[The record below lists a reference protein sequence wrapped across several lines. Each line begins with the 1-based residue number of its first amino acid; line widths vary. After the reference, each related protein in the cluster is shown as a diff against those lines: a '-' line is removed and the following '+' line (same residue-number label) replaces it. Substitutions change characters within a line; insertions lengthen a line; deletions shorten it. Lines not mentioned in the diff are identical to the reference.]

1 MAITPYNPG
10 SGLTYQQWVAQ
21 QLAGMNGPS
30 QADAKQ
36 SLMGQSAAAGGF
48 ADTAQGNYNN
58 LTAEGQA
65 TRDYLASIM
74 RGDNSVAKEQ
84 LRQGLQQ
91 TVGQLRSQ
99 AAAASPANSGMAAL
113 QASNNIGHAGAAM
126 AGNAALAGIQ
136 ERNAA
141 ANALGQMQLGYR
153 GQDVNAALG
162 SRGNAIQGYGTIVGQ
177 PHQPSWWERGLSAIG
192 GGAGLHALSDK
203 RTKTEIADGDEDAD
217 RLLEGLKA
225 YTYRYKD
232 ERNGKGKRV
241 GILAQDIEKVAPH
254 AVVETEKGKAIH
266 GAHLATALA
275 AGLGRV
281 AGRLAKLERGK

>member
-1 MAITPYNPG
+1 MTTPYNPG

-21 QLAGMNGPS
+21 QLAGMSGPPKPT
-30 QADAKQ
+30 AKQ
-36 SLMGQSAAAGGF
+36 GLMDAAANAGQF
-48 ADTAQGNYNN
+48 ANTAQGNYNN

-74 RGDNSVAKEQ
+74 RGDNSVSKEQ

-91 TVGQLRSQ
+91 TVGGLRSQ

-162 SRGNAIQGYGTIVGQ
+162 AQGNQIQGYGAVLNQ

-192 GGAGLHALSDK
+192 GGAGIHALSDK
-203 RTKTEIADGDEDAD
+203 RSKTDIEDGDKDANA
-217 RLLEGLKA
+217 LLDGLKA

-232 ERNGKGKRV
+232 EANGKGRRT
-241 GILAQDIEKVAPH
+241 GIMAQDLQRVAPH
-254 AVVETEKGKAIH
+254 AVVDTPQGKQVH

-275 AGLGRV
+275 AGLASV
-281 AGRLAKLERGK
+281 HKRLKAVEGK